1 LSYKSDK
8 LKEMIMKHEGLRLWP
23 YLCTAGKLTIGY
35 GRNLTDRGITT
46 KEAQIMLSYDIA
58 IASQD
63 LYRIIPEAAELDE
76 TRYNVL
82 VDMMFNLGYVKF
94 KEFKKMIEA
103 VKKGDYYM
111 AANEMLDSR
120 WANQTKGRAL
130 ELALMMKEG

>member
-1 LSYKSDK
+1 
-8 LKEMIMKHEGLRLWP
+8 MKHEGLRLWP